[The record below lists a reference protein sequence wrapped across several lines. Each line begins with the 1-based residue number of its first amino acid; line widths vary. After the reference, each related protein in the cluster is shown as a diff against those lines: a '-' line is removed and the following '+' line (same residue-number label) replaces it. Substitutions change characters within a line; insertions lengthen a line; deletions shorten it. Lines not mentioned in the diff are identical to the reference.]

1 MRQLYWIYKAVT
13 REIIRA
19 KDGLTKVGRL
29 KADFTVTV
37 MSIRYL
43 PVKSSFNT
51 VGNYWSI
58 FGHLQQWCVGEGA
71 IKRQKSGDSHSLF
84 IVGIYNLQFA
94 GLGTWRSWE
103 LMTGQCEVDEGIK
116 KWQVL
121 NDGSVITV
129 K

>member
-37 MSIRYL
+37 MRIRYL

-51 VGNYWSI
+51 MGNYWSI
-58 FGHLQQWCVGEGA
+58 FGHLQQ
-71 IKRQKSGDSHSLF
+71 
-84 IVGIYNLQFA
+84 
-94 GLGTWRSWE
+94 
-103 LMTGQCEVDEGIK
+103 
-116 KWQVL
+116 
-121 NDGSVITV
+121 
-129 K
+129 